1 MVYILHDTESRPL
14 AAFSI
19 QMLSIQQNLSRLFF
33 QQPAKAAGKGG
44 LAHAVGSG
52 DCHHLAGAGGKGQV
66 PEYGSSFA
74 EAAGQALHRQPFFAA
89 GRFHSGERAYR
100 RG

>member
-19 QMLSIQQNLSRLFF
+19 QRLSVQQNLSRLFF
-33 QQPAKAAGKGG
+33 QQPAKAAGKCG

-52 DCHHLAGAGGKGQV
+52 DCHHLAGAGGKGQI
-66 PEYGSSFA
+66 PEHGSSFA
-74 EAAGQALHRQPFFAA
+74 KAAG
-89 GRFHSGERAYR
+89 
-100 RG
+100 